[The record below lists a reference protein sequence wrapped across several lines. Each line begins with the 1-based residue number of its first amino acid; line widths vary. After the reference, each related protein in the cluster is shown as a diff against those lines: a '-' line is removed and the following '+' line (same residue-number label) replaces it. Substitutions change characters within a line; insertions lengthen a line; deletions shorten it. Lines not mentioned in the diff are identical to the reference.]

1 MKEKSLSFESSIW
14 GVAMK
19 CPECGSDQTITYAV
33 WICPIEPKTEYT
45 VCPTKTKKRCED
57 CGHVCI
63 YGMQKYQPVNT
74 SGGEGFSRSSALGG
88 NETLR
93 KSFTIRLNNI

>member
-1 MKEKSLSFESSIW
+1 MKEKSHSFESLIW

-57 CGHVCI
+57 CGHVWYI
-63 YGMQKYQPVNT
+63 
-74 SGGEGFSRSSALGG
+74 
-88 NETLR
+88 ETTEIPTR
-93 KSFTIRLNNI
+93 EYKWWRRIFEKFRPRWERDPKKEFYY